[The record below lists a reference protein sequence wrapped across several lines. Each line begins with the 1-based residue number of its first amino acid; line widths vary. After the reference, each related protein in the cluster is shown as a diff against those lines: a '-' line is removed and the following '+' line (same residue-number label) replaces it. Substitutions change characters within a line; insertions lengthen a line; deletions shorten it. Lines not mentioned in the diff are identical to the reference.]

1 MDVGVIVLAG
11 GRGSRLG
18 GIDKATL
25 EVEGESM
32 LDRALRAVAGLRVVV
47 VGDPSTSSGV
57 RSSGA
62 TVVQEEPRF
71 AGPAA
76 AIGAGLAE
84 ITEPYVLIVPC
95 DQAHLDEVVPL
106 LLTAEFG
113 RTDGVVAVD
122 PDGRRQHLLCLVRRD
137 ALRGVVANQ
146 PTLVN
151 LSVRA
156 LFDPLSLVEV
166 PLDARAALDVDTW
179 HDHKRAAKGATDD

>member
-25 EVEGESM
+25 ELDGESM
-32 LDRALRAVAGLRVVV
+32 LDRALRAVADLRVVV
-47 VGDPSTSSGV
+47 VGTPSTGAGAKSV
-57 RSSGA
+57 GA
-62 TVVQEEPRF
+62 TVVQEQPRF

-84 ITEPYVLIVPC
+84 VTEPYVLIVPC

-106 LLTAEFG
+106 LRAAHFG
-113 RTDGVVAVD
+113 GADGVVAVD
-122 PDGRRQHLLCLVRRD
+122 PGGRRQHLLCLVRTE
-137 ALRGVVANQ
+137 ALRGVVVDQ

-156 LFDPLSLVEV
+156 LLDPLDLVEV
-166 PLDARAALDVDTW
+166 PLDARAALDIDTW
-179 HDHKRAAKGATDD
+179 HDHEKAAKGAIDD

>member
-11 GRGSRLG
+11 GRGARLG
-18 GIDKATL
+18 GIDKAAL
-25 EVEGESM
+25 ELDGESM

-47 VGDPSTSSGV
+47 VGDVAAP
-57 RSSGA
+57 GA

-84 ITEPYVLIVPC
+84 ITERYVLIVPC
-95 DQAHLDEVVPL
+95 DQAHLDAVVPVL
-106 LLTAEFG
+106 LAADLGEA
-113 RTDGVVAVD
+113 DGVVAVD
-122 PDGRRQHLLCLVRRD
+122 PDGRRQHLLRLVRTD
-137 ALRGVVANQ
+137 ALRGVVAAQ

-156 LFDPLSLVEV
+156 LFE
-166 PLDARAALDVDTW
+166 PLDVLEVSIGARAALDIDTW
-179 HDHKRAAKGATDD
+179 HDHERAAKGAIDG

>member
-1 MDVGVIVLAG
+1 MDLAVIVLAG

-18 GIDKATL
+18 SIDKATL
-25 EVEGESM
+25 ELEGESM

-47 VGDPSTSSGV
+47 VGDV
-57 RSSGA
+57 EVAGA

-76 AIGAGLAE
+76 AIGAGLTE
-84 ITEPYVLIVPC
+84 VTEPYVLIVPC
-95 DQAHLDEVVPL
+95 DQAHLDEVVPIL
-106 LLTAEFG
+106 RVADLG
-113 RTDGVVAVD
+113 GSDGVVAVD
-122 PDGRRQHLLCLVRRD
+122 PDGRRQHLLCLVRTETLRD
-137 ALRGVVANQ
+137 AVAER

-156 LFDPLSLVEV
+156 LFEPLDLVEV

-179 HDHKRAAKGATDD
+179 HDHERATKGATDD